1 MDKENPFVLHASWAF
16 FQLAKDVAASCQQM
30 RKTRIKK
37 LKTTRSVEIGSDYAN
52 IVLNEWVLT
61 QDNSKKFACLQTD
74 DIPLLALDDESK
86 QAILKSQ
93 NTWQHV
99 NIGHSTLNAPMM
111 IRKNHLLSLNPT
123 KKEQT
128 PSNKPEGLYTPKK
141 ARKHFLALSRKPSKE
156 ITPTSRDCST
166 FQT

>member
-1 MDKENPFVLHASWAF
+1 MPKFKKQAYTSTHRFSKCDTSVSEKIKTDIFSKICGHCVELFFLERNPLRGVVLKEI
-16 FQLAKDVAASCQQM
+16 M
-30 RKTRIKK
+30 
-37 LKTTRSVEIGSDYAN
+37 
-52 IVLNEWVLT
+52 
-61 QDNSKKFACLQTD
+61 FACLPTD

-111 IRKNHLLSLNPT
+111 IRKNRLSLNQT